1 MKNKRILLMLLIL
14 FALFIIPNA
23 DVQATAKLCTEY
35 SKDECPT
42 RDGAGNECATKYD
55 SSYGLSCA
63 FASET
68 HSSISADRT
77 CREYSKD
84 ECPNVDVDGNVCA
97 VQYDSS
103 YGLSCGYASDDM
115 QECYAF
121 NSPRYYGANGMPDLS
136 KCPTDRCTTSRIEG
150 YCLPKKADNEPY
162 TCEDYGYHTN
172 VYGTVDLC
180 SADGWGNPC
189 ATPEGGGACYTAE
202 YIYTEEN
209 TNTCEDYLYDF
220 MCYEHD
226 DFGSE
231 CKWNS
236 KTGKCE
242 TVVNQILINDFAT
255 GSTNMG
261 IGYNSSDELLA
272 AYTISRY
279 EKMEVVHEPF
289 KCSDVVYL
297 TSAWTFMRIAAPFLI
312 ILLGSLDFIKAV
324 TAGDEKKMKETRGKF
339 IKRLIAFGLFILL
352 PFVVQFIF
360 SVMGTYGSENVCLI
374 KCVVTNDMSD
384 KGCD

>member
-1 MKNKRILLMLLIL
+1 MKNKKIFFILLII

-23 DVQATAKLCTEY
+23 NVQADGKLCNEY
-35 SKDECPT
+35 GKDECPEF
-42 RDGAGNECATKYD
+42 DGDGNVCTTKYD

-63 FASET
+63 FAS
-68 HSSISADRT
+68 
-77 CREYSKD
+77 
-84 ECPNVDVDGNVCA
+84 
-97 VQYDSS
+97 
-103 YGLSCGYASDDM
+103 DDM

-121 NSPRYYGANGMPDLS
+121 NAPRYYGSNGMPDLS
-136 KCPTDRCTTSRIEG
+136 KCPTDRCTADRISG
-150 YCLPKKADNEPY
+150 YCLPKKDGPLS
-162 TCEDYGYHTN
+162 CEDYGYHTN

-180 SADGWGNPC
+180 TSDGWGNPC
-189 ATPEGGGACYTAE
+189 AANSDGKCYTAE

-242 TVVNQILINDFAT
+242 TVVNQVLINDFAT

-261 IGYNSSDELLA
+261 IGYTSADELKA
-272 AYTISRY
+272 AYVISTY
-279 EKMEVVHEPF
+279 EKIEMVHEPF
-289 KCSDVVYL
+289 KCSDVSYL
-297 TSAWTFMRIAAPFLI
+297 TSAWTFLRIAAPFLI
-312 ILLGSLDFIKAV
+312 ILLGSLDFLKAI
-324 TAGDEKKMKETRGKF
+324 TAGDEKKMKETRGRF